1 MKLMWRAA
9 AWSESCA
16 SVKRFVAT
24 TDAESNTALPAKRE
38 YSCAA
43 NHALPPVLWA
53 LAVVAIG
60 RSNLTLLSM
69 KKVTPFAA
77 LARVAQPVLTLAT
90 VKRSGLSVLCKHLP
104 SNFILNLRAFND
116 HAFDE
121 VK

>member
-1 MKLMWRAA
+1 MWRAT

-16 SVKRFVAT
+16 SVKCFVAF
-24 TDAESNTALPAKRE
+24 TDAERNAALPAKGE

-53 LAVVAIG
+53 LAFVAIG

-90 VKRSGLSVLCKHLP
+90 VKRAGRSVLWKRLP
-104 SNFILNLRAFND
+104 SNFILHLRAFND
-116 HAFDE
+116 HALDE
-121 VK
+121 VQ

>member
-1 MKLMWRAA
+1 MWRAA
-9 AWSESCA
+9 AWSELCA
-16 SVKRFVAT
+16 SVKRFVAL
-24 TDAESNTALPAKRE
+24 TDAESNAALPAKGE

-53 LAVVAIG
+53 LAFVAIG
-60 RSNLTLLSM
+60 RSNLSLLSM

-77 LARVAQPVLTLAT
+77 LARVTQPVLTLAT
-90 VKRSGLSVLCKHLP
+90 VKRAGLSVLCKHLP
-104 SNFILNLRAFND
+104 SNFILHLRAFND